1 MIRIAQL
8 LSICFTLIFLIAASA
23 SLFFPEKIGQASG
36 FNPISDYGLTNIR
49 TLGAPL
55 LSLAVVTFLSLLRKD
70 WILLL
75 PASLYFL
82 FNGSARVLSLF
93 NEQYDP
99 IMLRGLMLT
108 FGLFILSQLALHT
121 FRIKYRQ

>member
-8 LSICFTLIFLIAASA
+8 LSLCFTLIFLIAASA
-23 SLFFPEKIGQASG
+23 SLFFPETIGQASG

-55 LSLAVVTFLSLLRKD
+55 LSLAVVTSLALLRKD

-82 FNGSARVLSLF
+82 FNGSARVISLF